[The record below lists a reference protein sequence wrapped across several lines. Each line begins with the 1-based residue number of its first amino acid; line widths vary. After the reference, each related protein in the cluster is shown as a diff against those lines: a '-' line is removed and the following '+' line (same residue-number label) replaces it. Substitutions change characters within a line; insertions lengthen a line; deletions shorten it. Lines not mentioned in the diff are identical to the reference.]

1 MEKPARKTLR
11 IEGGRIYLRPITVS
25 DVDGPYYRWMN
36 DPEVTRFLE
45 ARFSK
50 NTKPAMREFVASA
63 LENPGVLF
71 LAIVLKDGDRHIG
84 NVKLGPINR
93 THNCGDVGI
102 VIGEKDCW
110 GKGYAT
116 EALKLLSD
124 YAFRKLRLH
133 KLNAGCYAA
142 NLGSTKAFI
151 AAGFEQEGVRKS
163 QYLSDGKYVDALLF
177 GKVNPGPSPSAAPSR
192 GPGR

>member
-1 MEKPARKTLR
+1 MQKLR
-11 IEGGRIYLRPITVS
+11 IEGARIYLRPISVS
-25 DVDGPYYRWMN
+25 DVDGPYYKWMN

-50 NTKPAMREFVASA
+50 NTKPAMKEFVASA
-63 LENPGVLF
+63 LKNPDVLF

-93 THNCGDVGI
+93 QHTYGDVGI
-102 VIGEKDCW
+102 IIGEKDCW

-124 YAFRKLRLH
+124 YAFKTLGLH
-133 KLNAGCYAA
+133 KLTAGCYAA
-142 NLGSTKAFI
+142 NVGSAKAFL
-151 AAGFEQEGVRKS
+151 AAGFEQEGVRKG
-163 QYLSDGKYVDALLF
+163 QYISDGKYVDALIF
-177 GKVNPGPSPSAAPSR
+177 GKANPVNR
-192 GPGR
+192 GR